1 MALLEVED
9 LRVRFDTP
17 DGVVEAATDVSFTLD
32 RGEALAIVG
41 ESGSGKT
48 QTVLAIMGL
57 LATNGRCTGS
67 ARLQGTELV
76 GMPPAGLNTVR
87 GDRIAMIFQDPMTS
101 LNPYLTVASQ
111 MIEVLVLHK
120 GMGVSTARI
129 EALRMLDAVH
139 VPDAAA
145 RIDRYPHE
153 FSGGMRQR
161 VMIATALLCRP
172 DLLIADEPTT
182 ALDVTVQAQILALL
196 AEVRQEFGSALLLIT
211 HDLGIVAGNCDRL
224 LVMYAGRVM
233 EAGSPRALFTASRHP
248 YTRALLRSIPRLDRP
263 PTARLEAIAGSPPS
277 LLATP
282 AGCPFEPRCDY
293 RLPRCRDT
301 MPDLETVGEA
311 HIKACHRESVT

>member
-1 MALLEVED
+1 MALLEVEG
-9 LRVRFDTP
+9 LSVSFDTP
-17 DGVVEAATDVSFTLD
+17 DGVVQAATDVAFTLD
-32 RGEALAIVG
+32 SGEALAIVG

-48 QTVLAIMGL
+48 QTALAIMGL
-57 LATNGRCTGS
+57 LAANGHCTGS
-67 ARLQGTELV
+67 ARLQGRELV
-76 GMPPAGLNTVR
+76 GMPPDSLNAVR

-120 GMGVSTARI
+120 GMEVSTARS

-139 VPDAAA
+139 IPDAAA

-172 DLLIADEPTT
+172 DLLMADEPTT

-196 AEVRQEFGSALLLIT
+196 AEVREEFGSAVLLIT

-233 EAGSPRALFTASRHP
+233 EAGSPQSLFTASSHP
-248 YTRALLRSIPRLDRP
+248 YTRALLRSVPRLDRP
-263 PTARLEAIAGSPPS
+263 RTAQLEAIAGNPPS

-282 AGCPFEPRCDY
+282 TGCPFEPRCEY
-293 RLPRCRDT
+293 RLARCRDT
-301 MPDLETVGEA
+301 MPDLEIVGDG
-311 HIKACHRESVT
+311 HIKACHRESMN